1 MEEEGNKQNIWKLL
15 LILIL
20 ILVIVTML
28 FIYWFVP
35 FNTINLSIVGK
46 NSNFS
51 LVSDS
56 NMQFYNNM
64 RFPYSEIQYKIYD
77 CPLNK
82 KNSMED
88 AFRIL
93 ENKTILSFFPVAEKE
108 EISITC
114 DSRNKFDKNLFIA
127 GEGGPTNITKA
138 GNFNVIFSGKI
149 LLIRE
154 SKCGVPNVELHELLH
169 VLGFDH
175 SSNPQNIMYNLSSC
189 GQTIGD
195 DVLNLINELYS
206 IGSFPDLVLKNVSS
220 VIEGRYINANISLI
234 NEGLVGSKNFSVDI
248 YADGKLVKEIEVE
261 SLEVGYGK
269 IMVLNNLW
277 VNQISINEL
286 TIEIDYP
293 YFELNKENN
302 KLVLR
307 EV

>member
-1 MEEEGNKQNIWKLL
+1 MQEEIEKKNVWKLL
-15 LILIL
+15 LILAFIM
-20 ILVIVTML
+20 VMVTMV
-28 FIYWFVP
+28 FVYWFVP

-56 NMQFYNNM
+56 DMQFYKNM
-64 RFPYSEIQYKIYD
+64 RFPHPEVSYKIYD

-88 AFRIL
+88 AFGIL
-93 ENKTILSFFPVAEKE
+93 ENKTVLSFFPVDSNE
-108 EISITC
+108 EISVTC
-114 DSRNKFDKNLFIA
+114 DSRNKLDKNLFIA
-127 GEGGPTNITKA
+127 GEGGPTNITKTE
-138 GNFNVIFSGKI
+138 NFNVIFSGKI

-154 SKCGVPNVELHELLH
+154 SKCGIPNVELHELLH

-206 IGSFPDLVLKNVSS
+206 IGSFPDLILKNVSS
-220 VIEGRYINANISLI
+220 VIEGRYINANVSLI
-234 NEGLVGSKNFSVDI
+234 NEGLVGSKNFSIDI

-261 SLEVGYGK
+261 FLEVGYGK
-269 IMVLNNLW
+269 IMVLSNLW

-286 TIEIDYP
+286 SIEIDYP
-293 YFELNKENN
+293 YPELNKENN
-302 KLVLR
+302 KLTLR
-307 EV
+307 QV